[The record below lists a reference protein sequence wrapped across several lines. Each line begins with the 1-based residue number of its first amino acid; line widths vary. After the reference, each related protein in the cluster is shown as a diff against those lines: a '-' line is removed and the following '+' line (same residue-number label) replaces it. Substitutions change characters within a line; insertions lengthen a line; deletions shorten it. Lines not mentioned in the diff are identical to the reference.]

1 MEIENQSFLAKTHFL
16 LFLEV
21 EEYAYTDY
29 DYNNYN
35 YDDLGEYYAE
45 GEIKPGDR
53 VKGVYQ
59 NQKRCS
65 STAKIK
71 LNFG

>member
-1 MEIENQSFLAKTHFL
+1 MEIENQSFLAKTNFL

-53 VKGVYQ
+53 VKGV
-59 NQKRCS
+59 
-65 STAKIK
+65 
-71 LNFG
+71 